1 VAILGGKFTDQDDDD
16 GGSDAVTLPL
26 DDVVCA
32 TCGRELAP
40 WMTTCPDDGG
50 EPIARSQSMAA
61 GVPDVPAHL
70 LEGLDDPDGPDDGA
84 AATQGGSHPETGAD
98 PRSDDE
104 RFDAPG
110 DGG

>member
-1 VAILGGKFTDQDDDD
+1 MAILGGKFTDQDDDG

-32 TCGRELAP
+32 VCGRELAP

-70 LEGLDDPDGPDDGA
+70 LEGLDDPADPDDGDPA
-84 AATQGGSHPETGAD
+84 AEGDPDAGSGD
-98 PRSDDE
+98 DDE
-104 RFDAPG
+104 RSDAPG